1 MYVTTMLLY
10 LLILWA
16 RNWPRTKIGDSSAP
30 CGQLGTLSDTPVV
43 DELAWRVQVGFVH
56 KCDALM
62 GMAGNLGSAGTVEC
76 GSYLQH
82 GGLRI
87 IALLS

>member
-1 MYVTTMLLY
+1 M
-10 LLILWA
+10 
-16 RNWPRTKIGDSSAP
+16 GDSSAP

-62 GMAGNLGSAGTVEC
+62 GMACNLGSAGTVE
-76 GSYLQH
+76 
-82 GGLRI
+82 
-87 IALLS
+87 